1 MVDFSY
7 PHFRSIM
14 NQTRSAT
21 ATDATE
27 GEETTTTR
35 LFNDVHFERWEPP
48 PLHGTT
54 WTRFPR
60 LPAELRLEVWLAHLR
75 RHRMIELDIAP
86 AADEARDSYPGNPS
100 QSRYY
105 SERNQL
111 GNVVSGRGY
120 VLSMRGPP
128 GYAAPLSPLLSVNH
142 EARRAALSFYS
153 VHLPFPGLHSGRV
166 LYLSP
171 LYDLFSID
179 LDIATLLA
187 DFLHDIKAYDTGK
200 QGYVCKSFRAPPQVH
215 TL

>member
-1 MVDFSY
+1 MIDSPY
-7 PHFRSIM
+7 PRFRPIM
-14 NQTRSAT
+14 NQSPSAR

-48 PLHGTT
+48 APHDTT
-54 WTRFPR
+54 WTRFHR

-128 GYAAPLSPLLSVNH
+128 GYSAPLNPLLSVNH
-142 EARRAALSFYS
+142 EARRAALGFYS
-153 VHLPFPGLHSGRV
+153 VHLPFPGLHSERV

-179 LDIATLLA
+179 LGIATLLA
-187 DFLHDIKAYDTGK
+187 DFLHDVKAYDARK
-200 QGYVCKSFRAPPQVH
+200 QGYVCKFFSASPQV
-215 TL
+215 LAL